1 MNLSSDQ
8 ILVIQRE
15 VERSNVTT
23 PSLKDDLVDHLCCE
37 VEGKLKRGDNFTAS
51 LRESINDLAPRGLH
65 HIQKETDFLL
75 ESKYQSMKKLTYVIG
90 LITAMMM
97 SFGWLLRILR
107 MGEVGNQVFAFG
119 VLGFIVVFLPMLAV
133 LYFRANRERPW
144 YTKWQMVLGVVS
156 ILFVG
161 LAWLFKIMHMP
172 GADEVMLLGGVLFT
186 FGFLPFLFLN
196 FYKKSAIRVL

>member
-8 ILVIQRE
+8 ILAIQLE
-15 VERSNVTT
+15 VERSKVTT
-23 PSLKDDLVDHLCCE
+23 LSLKDDLIDHLCCE
-37 VEGKLKRGDNFTAS
+37 MENKLALGKDFTIC
-51 LRESINDLAPRGLH
+51 LRESINDLAPQGLH
-65 HIQKETDFLL
+65 NIQKETDFLL
-75 ESKYQSMKKLTYVIG
+75 EPKYQSMKKLTYLIG

-97 SFGWLLRILR
+97 SFGWLLRVLR

-119 VLGFIVVFLPMLAV
+119 VLGFIVLFLPMLAV

-144 YTKWQMVLGVVS
+144 YAKWQMVLGVVS

-172 GADEVMLLGGVLFT
+172 GADEVLLLGGVLFT

-196 FYKKSAIRVL
+196 FYKKSEIRII